1 MSDVIWLKN
10 PSILIKEKYILEIL
24 PKSYMSKS
32 RKINA
37 VTRLIILL
45 TIISFLFTNKFSYLM
60 SGIVSLALIYIISL
74 GKKEGFKNKVSTS
87 KVSTTPSS
95 NSPKNPLNN
104 VIIGDDPKRES
115 ADMAYETKT
124 IEKINNSVKDMIQN
138 QNSSIDNIN
147 DKLFRDLGENME
159 FDRSMRQFYSTANT
173 TTPND
178 QKGFA
183 EYCFGDMISGKNS
196 EGNSLLRNSIQLHK
210 SHL

>member
-45 TIISFLFTNKFSYLM
+45 TIISFLFTNKISYLM

-74 GKKEGFKNKVSTS
+74 GKKEGFKNKVSTP

-183 EYCFGDMISGKNS
+183 EYCFKDMISGKNS

>member
-45 TIISFLFTNKFSYLM
+45 TIISFLFTNKISYVL

-74 GKKEGFKNKVSTS
+74 GKKEGLKNKVSTS
-87 KVSTTPSS
+87 KVDTTPSS
-95 NSPKNPLNN
+95 NTPKNPLNN
-104 VIIGDDPKRES
+104 VIIGDDVKRES
-115 ADMAYETKT
+115 ADMAYEPNT
-124 IEKINNSVKDMIQN
+124 IEKINTSVKDMIQN

-147 DKLFRDLGENME
+147 NKLFRDLGENME

-196 EGNSLLRNSIQLHK
+196 EGNSLLRNSVQLHK

>member
-45 TIISFLFTNKFSYLM
+45 TIISFLFTNKISYLM

-74 GKKEGFKNKVSTS
+74 GKKEGFKNKVSTP

>member
-10 PSILIKEKYILEIL
+10 PTILIKEKYILEIL

-45 TIISFLFTNKFSYLM
+45 TVGSFLFTNKFSHLI

-74 GKKEGFKNKVSTS
+74 GKKEGFKNKKSDS
-87 KVSTTPSS
+87 ELTTPSN
-95 NSPKNPLNN
+95 NSPTNPLNN
-104 VIIGDDPKRES
+104 AIIGDDPKREA

-124 IEKINNSVKDMIQN
+124 VEKINNSVKEMIQY

-178 QKGFA
+178 QKSFA
-183 EYCFGDMISGKNS
+183 EYCYGDMVSAKNS

>member
-37 VTRLIILL
+37 VTRLIILI
-45 TIISFLFTNKFSYLM
+45 TIVSFLFTNKFSYLL

-74 GKKEGFKNKVSTS
+74 GKKEGFKNKVSTL
-87 KVSTTPSS
+87 KNTTSSSS
-95 NSPKNPLNN
+95 NSSTNPLNN

-115 ADMAYETKT
+115 AAMAYEPKT
-124 IEKINNSVKDMIQN
+124 VENINNSVKNMIQN

-159 FDRSMRQFYSTANT
+159 FDRSMRQFYTTANT

-178 QKGFA
+178 QKSFA
-183 EYCFGDMISGKNS
+183 EYCFGDMISSKNS
-196 EGNSLLRNSIQLHK
+196 DGNSLLRNSIQLHK